1 MDEALYVELILKP
14 AGHAELMKKAAG
26 QWPIDWHQAAWS
38 QAAQSDAL
46 SRPSMPMAG
55 CVWPVQAAPACQ
67 PVLAPPSGPPAGGV
81 PSRVREPG
89 GSTKPLLLPQPENSQ
104 DTVREAERYSWAQLG
119 WDASDD
125 GAISRLAGPGA
136 SKEIEEFY
144 QIALERVRK
153 MVAEGECLRIGM
165 SGGGGQTGGG
175 PRVVPTPD
183 PVPYAGDVAVEVS
196 DRDRK
201 LWAAI
206 GRGGRRSGPGVVW
219 EGDRR

>member
-1 MDEALYVELILKP
+1 MADDTDGWLPNQPPV
-14 AGHAELMKKAAG
+14 
-26 QWPIDWHQAAWS
+26 DWRSLTWS

-46 SRPSMPMAG
+46 SRPSEPMAA
-55 CVWPVQAAPACQ
+55 CVWTFQAPPACQ

-89 GSTKPLLLPQPENSQ
+89 GSTKPSLLPQPDFSKDVVSDN
-104 DTVREAERYSWAQLG
+104 ERDPEEL
-119 WDASDD
+119 ASDRAWEAWLAD
-125 GAISRLAGPGA
+125 RPKRKEAVLGGLSGDPSELTASRLAAVSRMIA
-136 SKEIEEFY
+136 S
-144 QIALERVRK
+144 R
-153 MVAEGECLRIGM
+153 M
-165 SGGGGQTGGG
+165 SGGGGQTGSG

-183 PVPYAGDVAVEVS
+183 PVPYAGDVPVEVS
-196 DRDRK
+196 DLDRK

>member
-1 MDEALYVELILKP
+1 MADEQAP
-14 AGHAELMKKAAG
+14 WGGKAT
-26 QWPIDWHQAAWS
+26 WSWS

-46 SRPSMPMAG
+46 SRAG
-55 CVWPVQAAPACQ
+55 IPLADCVWSAQAPPACQ

-89 GSTKPLLLPQPENSQ
+89 GSTKPSLLPQPENSQ
-104 DTVREAERYSWAQLG
+104 DTVRVSERYSWAQLG

-125 GAISRLAGPGA
+125 EAVSRRMRELWA
-136 SKEIEEFY
+136 
-144 QIALERVRK
+144 ERQAR
-153 MVAEGECLRIGM
+153 M

-183 PVPYAGDVAVEVS
+183 PVPYAGDVAAEVS

-206 GRGGRRSGPGVVW
+206 GRGGRRAGPGIVW
-219 EGDRR
+219 EGDRRE